1 MGQLLVATANAFT
14 KDARYV
20 ARGEVVGSD
29 EVDWKVGDPGFIKAP
44 ADADAEAGIDVDDAT
59 QAKIA
64 AALAKFD
71 GDGDGRPGGS
81 KKKT

>member
-14 KDARYV
+14 KHARLV
-20 ARGEVVGSD
+20 VRGEVGGSD
-29 EVDWKVGDPGFIKAP
+29 EVDWKDGGPGFIKAP
-44 ADADAEAGIDVDDAT
+44 AGADAGIDVDDDT

>member
-14 KDARYV
+14 KHARFV

-29 EVDWKVGDPGFIKAP
+29 EVDWKAGDPGFVRAT
-44 ADADAEAGIDVDDAT
+44 ADAEAEIDVDDDT

-71 GDGDGRPGGS
+71 GDGDGRPGDS

>member
-14 KDARYV
+14 KHARYV
-20 ARGEVVGSD
+20 VRGEVVGSD
-29 EVDWKVGDPGFIKAP
+29 EVDWKPGDPGFIKAP
-44 ADADAEAGIDVDDAT
+44 AEAEAGIDVDDDT
-59 QAKIA
+59 QAKIT

-71 GDGDGRPGGS
+71 GDGDGKPGGS